1 MKKRDTGALDGYFFL
16 PFFFNGRLS
25 LRLIP
30 SLDDLMD
37 EHGGEKKRD
46 RFIRL
51 FVPLLFFVFLLKMSR
66 LGMKKMKCIK
76 LMDTRP
82 YKPICVSVHLLDV
95 DDVGGAGLARVTSA
109 CSPFV

>member
-1 MKKRDTGALDGYFFL
+1 
-16 PFFFNGRLS
+16 
-25 LRLIP
+25 
-30 SLDDLMD
+30 
-37 EHGGEKKRD
+37 
-46 RFIRL
+46 
-51 FVPLLFFVFLLKMSR
+51 
-66 LGMKKMKCIK
+66 MKKMKCIK